1 MTARKKGKRLN
12 GYRQDYVV
20 FDLETTGIN
29 QNYDEIIEISAVKV
43 CGGEVVGE
51 YSTLVNPGRHIPAG
65 ATAVNGI
72 TDEMVKEAGISKGL
86 LFHYFTS
93 KAGLYEF
100 ICDYSVKFVI
110 MEMSSTV
117 GKEEKD
123 YFRLRLQIEKAKMTA
138 MKNFPYIQLFLLQ
151 MEKETS
157 KEALE
162 VMQPAAQALRSAYDD
177 IYQKADFGM
186 LEEISVERLAKIVD
200 YTLNGLLEELL
211 RKSSFSPDTYYAEVS
226 QYLKELERMCRY

>member
-1 MTARKKGKRLN
+1 MNEKFFDLKKEKQDRMINAALKLFAEN
-12 GYRQDYVV
+12 GYRRA
-20 FDLETTGIN
+20 
-29 QNYDEIIEISAVKV
+29 S
-43 CGGEVVGE
+43 
-51 YSTLVNPGRHIPAG
+51 
-65 ATAVNGI
+65 

-211 RKSSFSPDTYYAEVS
+211 RKSSFSPDTYYTEVS

>member
-1 MTARKKGKRLN
+1 MNEKFFDLKKEKQDRMINAALKLFAEN
-12 GYRQDYVV
+12 GYRRA
-20 FDLETTGIN
+20 
-29 QNYDEIIEISAVKV
+29 S
-43 CGGEVVGE
+43 
-51 YSTLVNPGRHIPAG
+51 
-65 ATAVNGI
+65 

-123 YFRLRLQIEKAKMTA
+123 YFRLRRQIEKAKMTA

-226 QYLKELERMCRY
+226 LYLKELERMCRY

>member
-1 MTARKKGKRLN
+1 MNEKFFDLKKEKQDRMINAALKLFAEN
-12 GYRQDYVV
+12 GYRRA
-20 FDLETTGIN
+20 
-29 QNYDEIIEISAVKV
+29 S
-43 CGGEVVGE
+43 
-51 YSTLVNPGRHIPAG
+51 
-65 ATAVNGI
+65 

-177 IYQKADFGM
+177 IYQKADFGR

>member
-1 MTARKKGKRLN
+1 MNEKFFDLKKEKQDRMINAALKLFAEN
-12 GYRQDYVV
+12 GYRRA
-20 FDLETTGIN
+20 
-29 QNYDEIIEISAVKV
+29 S
-43 CGGEVVGE
+43 
-51 YSTLVNPGRHIPAG
+51 
-65 ATAVNGI
+65 

-117 GKEEKD
+117 KKEEKD
-123 YFRLRLQIEKAKMTA
+123 YFRLRQQIEKAKTTA

-186 LEEISVERLAKIVD
+186 PEEISVERLAKIVD
-200 YTLNGLLEELL
+200 FTLNGLLEELL
-211 RKSSFSPDTYYAEVS
+211 RKPPFSPDSYYTEVS
-226 QYLKELERMCRY
+226 RYLKELEGMCRF

>member
-1 MTARKKGKRLN
+1 MNEKFFDLKKEKQDRMINAALKLFAEN
-12 GYRQDYVV
+12 GYRRA
-20 FDLETTGIN
+20 
-29 QNYDEIIEISAVKV
+29 S
-43 CGGEVVGE
+43 
-51 YSTLVNPGRHIPAG
+51 
-65 ATAVNGI
+65 

-157 KEALE
+157 EEALE

>member
-1 MTARKKGKRLN
+1 MNEKFFDLKKEKQDRMINAALKLFAEN
-12 GYRQDYVV
+12 GYRRA
-20 FDLETTGIN
+20 
-29 QNYDEIIEISAVKV
+29 S
-43 CGGEVVGE
+43 
-51 YSTLVNPGRHIPAG
+51 
-65 ATAVNGI
+65 

-211 RKSSFSPDTYYAEVS
+211 RKSSFSPDTYYAEVC

>member
-1 MTARKKGKRLN
+1 MNEKFFDLKKEKKDRMINAALKLFAEN
-12 GYRQDYVV
+12 GYRRA
-20 FDLETTGIN
+20 
-29 QNYDEIIEISAVKV
+29 S
-43 CGGEVVGE
+43 
-51 YSTLVNPGRHIPAG
+51 
-65 ATAVNGI
+65 

>member
-1 MTARKKGKRLN
+1 MNEKFFDLKKEKQDRMINAALKLFAEN
-12 GYRQDYVV
+12 GYRRA
-20 FDLETTGIN
+20 
-29 QNYDEIIEISAVKV
+29 S
-43 CGGEVVGE
+43 
-51 YSTLVNPGRHIPAG
+51 
-65 ATAVNGI
+65 

-211 RKSSFSPDTYYAEVS
+211 RKSSLSPDTYYAEVS

>member
-1 MTARKKGKRLN
+1 MKTEEEKAWGKYMNEKFFDLKKEKQDRMINAALKLFAEN
-12 GYRQDYVV
+12 GYRRA
-20 FDLETTGIN
+20 
-29 QNYDEIIEISAVKV
+29 S
-43 CGGEVVGE
+43 
-51 YSTLVNPGRHIPAG
+51 
-65 ATAVNGI
+65 